1 MSSLINL
8 NEITFEEEVINNKG
22 IVIVDFWAEWCGPC
36 RMIAPYIEQMATEF
50 EGKAVIGKVDIEQNN
65 GIATKFGIRNIPTIL
80 YFKNGMMVDKHVGM
94 TTKDVLSNKLTAL
107 L

>member
-36 RMIAPYIEQMATEF
+36 KVLAPILEEISE
-50 EGKAVIGKVDIEQNN
+50 EGKVKIYKVNVDENPSLAGQFGIKSIPTMVVFEN
-65 GIATKFGIRNIPTIL
+65 GIRVDQVVGLRPK
-80 YFKNGMMVDKHVGM
+80 KN
-94 TTKDVLSNKLTAL
+94 
-107 L
+107 